1 MSLIVPLW
9 HWQLLLVV
17 LSVLQFMVI
26 LVKLWSTKMEHS
38 VATLEAKANVCC
50 VKFNPSSRYNIAF
63 GSAGKDNIGD

>member
-1 MSLIVPLW
+1 MALATVGS
-9 HWQLLLVV
+9 
-17 LSVLQFMVI
+17 LSVLQFMHI

-63 GSAGKDNIGD
+63 GSAGKVDFIAD